1 MKCRA
6 IRRKKLS
13 FKILDVSRDDI
24 STADTDTA
32 SSSERR
38 PLSTSG
44 ARKHSLSSPRRKGVR
59 FTEQVSPV
67 CSLKKNGGLIQ
78 INLLVDWILIDII
91 ANNIHKL
98 PISYYWY
105 FDNQIITYK
114 PQLQIQRND
123 CKKFFG
129 KACITAFYAINIFI

>member
-91 ANNIHKL
+91 ANNRY
-98 PISYYWY
+98 ISYW
-105 FDNQIITYK
+105 FRIIGILIIESLRTNHNYK
-114 PQLQIQRND
+114 FNAMIAKNSLARRVLQH
-123 CKKFFG
+123 FML
-129 KACITAFYAINIFI
+129 